1 MNLVY
6 LLEMDVP
13 FKVEGGFKERFFC
26 FGNSKVEEGGGCDLG
41 LHGLLLAG
49 LLLAGLLL
57 VRVIGGDECRLGQ
70 IWS

>member
-13 FKVEGGFKERFFC
+13 FKVAGGFKERFFC

-41 LHGLLLAG
+41 LQGLLLAG
-49 LLLAGLLL
+49 LLLA
-57 VRVIGGDECRLGQ
+57 RVIGGDECRLGQ